1 MVKDSLLRLHSG
13 SSDSML
19 LDVTDLDALFDADA
33 ATSPPSSDRIPAIL
47 KRKVDDL
54 KVEGPLTPPL
64 FSDSPTKKLKSVSF
78 STMIQVGDSLQPWPN
93 EQSSMTGSEN
103 TMEEL
108 LKEIEPVARAAKQK
122 AENEKLTGADTISR
136 VDVPALDFT
145 LPTAPWNEFSQRGE
159 SRHRLGLT
167 ELDAQ
172 MRFLHRT
179 KRDDLKHAT
188 AWRGVSDLDMKWGW
202 FASPNSTTI
211 KLHEKL
217 HGEAEFN
224 KIQTELKMGSIATS
238 SKEVWKRDGL
248 RVLDEDEDDDDEDIE
263 PAGFEEHNDIDTLV
277 RKRKLELE
285 EQTNAGGVPFKP
297 NQAAGVQLDLA
308 FRHLPQQAKYSDL
321 RSQSDLISSRSLH
334 ESQGISSNANP
345 QNSKAPGDTH
355 KFIGEQEKVGKELLF
370 GGNPASTALHKFM
383 QTQGRAIQSAQ
394 ISAQWSDPTA
404 PFLQPSLLIDRES
417 SHQPRHP
424 ADEESERAVE
434 HLPHPMPKP
443 TTPFNLPASSFIV
456 STVLLQRRPLVKEI
470 ERLHSQ
476 AELIYRDYNLPHS
489 VFVDTDITL
498 SPSTG
503 ALLTT
508 LQQIKQMPL
517 PGQVARSPVKE
528 RMTKLQERY
537 ERLLVLVSEGLRE
550 VTGYSR
556 PEDVRDKAT
565 LKDLEVFAAQLEG
578 DVGVIFVSGGE
589 KTLARAVVECM
600 AKHGLPHGGKDMG
613 GIKLLPVESTVSFS
627 PFLTTS

>member
-1 MVKDSLLRLHSG
+1 MAKDSLLRLHSG

-64 FSDSPTKKLKSVSF
+64 FSDSPMKKLKSVSF
-78 STMIQVGDSLQPWPN
+78 STMIHVGDSLQPWPN
-93 EQSSMTGSEN
+93 EQKSTTGSES
-103 TMEEL
+103 TMDEL

-145 LPTAPWNEFSQRGE
+145 LPTAPWDEFSQRGE
-159 SRHRLGLT
+159 SQRGLGFT
-167 ELDAQ
+167 ELEAQ

-179 KRDDLKHAT
+179 KRDDLKSAT
-188 AWRGVSDLDMKWGW
+188 AWRGVSDLDMQWGW
-202 FASPNSTTI
+202 FTSPNATTI

-224 KIQTELKMGSIATS
+224 KIQAELKTGSIATS

-248 RVLDEDEDDDDEDIE
+248 RVLDEDEDEGDDEEDIE
-263 PAGFEEHNDIDTLV
+263 PAEFEERNDIDTLV

-285 EQTNAGGVPFKP
+285 EQTNAS
-297 NQAAGVQLDLA
+297 GVQLDFA
-308 FRHLPQQAKYSDL
+308 SCHLPQQAKYSDL
-321 RSQSDLISSRSLH
+321 RSQFDSTSSHSLH
-334 ESQGISSNANP
+334 KSQGSPSAANP
-345 QNSKAPGDTH
+345 QKSKAPGYGHNATGD
-355 KFIGEQEKVGKELLF
+355 QEKVSKELMF
-370 GGNPASTALHKFM
+370 GGFSASTALHKFM
-383 QTQGRAIQSAQ
+383 QTQGRAIQSEKV
-394 ISAQWSDPTA
+394 SAQSSDPTA
-404 PFLQPSLLIDRES
+404 PLVQPSLSMDRES
-417 SHQPRHP
+417 
-424 ADEESERAVE
+424 ERTVE
-434 HLPHPMPKP
+434 HPPRPMPEP
-443 TTPFNLPASSFIV
+443 IAPFNLPTSSFIV
-456 STVLLQRRPLVKEI
+456 SSVLLQRRPLLKEI

-476 AELIYRDYNLPHS
+476 AELIYRDYTLPHS
-489 VFVDTDITL
+489 VFADADITL

-508 LQQIKQMPL
+508 LQQIKQMSL

-550 VTGYSR
+550 ATGYSR
-556 PEDVRDKAT
+556 PEDVRDKVT
-565 LKDLEVFAAQLEG
+565 LRDLEIFAAQLEG
-578 DVGVIFVSGGE
+578 DVSVIFVSGGE
-589 KTLARAVVECM
+589 QALAKAVVERM
-600 AKHGLPHGGKDMG
+600 AKHGLPHGGKDIG

-627 PFLTTS
+627 RFSLHAKNSR